1 MKRYGK
7 LYEQIIAVDNI
18 ELAIN
23 KAMQG
28 VKKNKKAVK
37 WFCANKEALTHKLI
51 ADLCSETYIV
61 SEYNQFTV
69 KEPKERVIYCLPFY
83 PDRIV
88 QHAIMN
94 VLHPLF
100 VEKFTADTYSS
111 IKGRGIHQ
119 CARKLKKAIQEN
131 EYYLQVDIRK
141 YYPSIDI
148 SIMKLQLRRL
158 IKCTR
163 TLKLLDAIIDS
174 HKHGGL
180 PIGNYLSQYLSNY
193 HLSELDH
200 YVKETMRVKHY
211 YRYADDLVLL
221 GHSKAEVTAYL
232 RQIEVKIQALNLTI
246 KNNVRI
252 APTLTGIDFIG
263 YNFFPTHT
271 LLRKSIKQN
280 LKRKVRRH
288 MQSDDKEFKRQT
300 ASHYGW
306 AKHCDSKHLLKT
318 IMGDRIHLYE
328 KI

>member
-7 LYEQIIAVDNI
+7 LYEQIIQPENI
-18 ELAIN
+18 ELAIE
-23 KAMQG
+23 KAMRG
-28 VKKNKKAVK
+28 GKKHKRAVR
-37 WFCANKEALTHKLI
+37 WFCANREQLTKVLTSNLVRG
-51 ADLCSETYIV
+51 DYQV
-61 SEYNQFTV
+61 SEYTQFTV
-69 KEPKERVIYCLPFY
+69 KKPKERIIYCLPFY

-88 QHAIMN
+88 QHALMN
-94 VLHPLF
+94 VLQPIF
-100 VEKFTADTYSS
+100 IEKFTADTYSS

-119 CARKLKKAIQEN
+119 CARKLKKTIRDAD
-131 EYYLQVDIRK
+131 YYLQIDIRK

-148 SIMKLQLRRL
+148 EILKTQLRRM
-158 IKCTR
+158 IKCER
-163 TLKLLDAIIDS
+163 TLRLIDTIIDS

-193 HLSELDH
+193 YLSELDH
-200 YVKETMRVKHY
+200 YIKEVMHVKHY

-221 GHSKAEVTAYL
+221 GNTKAEVTAYL
-232 RQIEVKIQALNLTI
+232 REIENKINALNLTI

-252 APTLTGIDFIG
+252 APTSIGIDFIG

-280 LKRKVRRH
+280 LKRKVRRYI
-288 MQSDDKEFKRQT
+288 QSDDIQFKRQT

-306 AKHCDSKHLLKT
+306 AKHCDSKHLLKK
-318 IMGDRIHLYE
+318 IMGNRLQLYE